1 MKVPAEVTALALV
14 SRDLFGTKSLL
25 LSVYTQGLGMEEVED
40 KNDFLWMEEGDNAN
54 FNRQYINSSILKE
67 EYYKISSKNSPTFYI
82 YKNCKANMGIIKEIG
97 GLFKL
102 ERWRIIGDLL
112 VMSPYIFSWRD

>member
-1 MKVPAEVTALALV
+1 MLEMKVPAEVTALALV

-54 FNRQYINSSILKE
+54 FNRQYINSYPAYLDLTVNLI
-67 EYYKISSKNSPTFYI
+67 TFV
-82 YKNCKANMGIIKEIG
+82 A
-97 GLFKL
+97 
-102 ERWRIIGDLL
+102 
-112 VMSPYIFSWRD
+112 

>member
-14 SRDLFGTKSLL
+14 SRDLFRTKSFL

-54 FNRQYINSSILKE
+54 FNRQYINSYPAYLDLTVNLI
-67 EYYKISSKNSPTFYI
+67 TFV
-82 YKNCKANMGIIKEIG
+82 A
-97 GLFKL
+97 
-102 ERWRIIGDLL
+102 
-112 VMSPYIFSWRD
+112 